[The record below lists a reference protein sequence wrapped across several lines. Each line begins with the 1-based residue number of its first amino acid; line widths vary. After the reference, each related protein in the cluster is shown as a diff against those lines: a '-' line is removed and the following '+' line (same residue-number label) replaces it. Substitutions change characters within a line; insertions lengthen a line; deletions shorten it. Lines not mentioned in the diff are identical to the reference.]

1 MNKMDRYLT
10 ASFIGGCIP
19 VLVLLLSLF
28 GFLALSEELE
38 DVGDGS
44 YELVDALLVVAYTM
58 PALIVDLLPVTVL
71 LGGLLG
77 LGALANNLEL
87 VSLRAAAISPV
98 RISSPIIKLA
108 LVLIAMVMAL
118 QNWVIPIAEYRAA
131 EHRAKT
137 LMTPGP
143 VGLEEDPDV
152 GGDREFWTRNEGQF
166 IRIDSIQADRSLAH
180 VEIYQFDER

>member
-28 GFLALSEELE
+28 GFLSLSEELE

-58 PALIVDLLPVTVL
+58 PALLVDLLPVTVL

-87 VSLRAAAISPV
+87 VSLRAAAISRRVFPAP
-98 RISSPIIKLA
+98 SS
-108 LVLIAMVMAL
+108 
-118 QNWVIPIAEYRAA
+118 NWRWY
-131 EHRAKT
+131 
-137 LMTPGP
+137 L
-143 VGLEEDPDV
+143 
-152 GGDREFWTRNEGQF
+152 
-166 IRIDSIQADRSLAH
+166 
-180 VEIYQFDER
+180 